1 MSTEIQPRPFLGN
14 ENEGND
20 HLNSNHFQQPPVV
33 SPVDHDSN
41 VPYNISVDR
50 ILLCS
55 TSPMNVLQHVTYNSE
70 NSMKNV
76 LVLVRIDNALL
87 FDRGHVLS
95 STRMTVKN
103 FIFYIWFCIYS

>member
-1 MSTEIQPRPFLGN
+1 MSTEIQPQPFPGN

-55 TSPMNVLQHVTYNSE
+55 TSPMNVLLHVTCNSE

-87 FDRGHVLS
+87 FDRDKGWDSLLS
-95 STRMTVKN
+95 TNR
-103 FIFYIWFCIYS
+103 WQDPRGR